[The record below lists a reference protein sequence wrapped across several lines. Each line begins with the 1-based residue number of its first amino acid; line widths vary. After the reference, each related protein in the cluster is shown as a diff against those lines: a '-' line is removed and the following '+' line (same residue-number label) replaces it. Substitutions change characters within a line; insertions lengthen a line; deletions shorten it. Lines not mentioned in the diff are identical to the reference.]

1 MNKKNLV
8 AECTANRLRVVSEA
22 TLERREKR
30 DKKPIKVVVNFNQN
44 GFCKNKDIDNCPH
57 RCGACQYGEIPKLAI
72 YMV

>member
-8 AECTANRLRVVSEA
+8 AECSANGLRIVSEA

-30 DKKPIKVVVNFNQN
+30 DKKPIKVVVNFNN
-44 GFCKNKDIDNCPH
+44 GFCRSGDIDNCPH